1 MSDLACITCH
11 FNFADFKRPV
21 NNLHNFLSYMDK
33 VGVEVFGVE
42 LFLPNQ
48 QPQTKNKKNWIQ
60 IKVCPEKNI
69 LWQKECLLNI
79 AETLVPDHYTNI
91 AWIDADIEF
100 DDDLWHEKAEEALK
114 AFDII
119 QLFEKAFLLDHKK
132 NIMLEAHSAFKEHEY
147 VNKDIGVFES
157 FEKTLK
163 KINLPKKTF
172 YKHPGFAW
180 AMKRSLWK
188 KINGLYSRCITGGI
202 DQAMVS
208 IFKKIALDENSKNE
222 IGLNHFH
229 FKKWSE
235 RLKYENAKISYLE
248 INLYHFFHGSTEN
261 RKYKER
267 NKFSRFFDAFSVA
280 NINDV
285 GILEWSNKAPQYLKN
300 NIFDFFKEREE
311 DEILD

>member
-1 MSDLACITCH
+1 
-11 FNFADFKRPV
+11 
-21 NNLHNFLSYMDK
+21 MDRL
-33 VGVEVFGVE
+33 GVEVFGVE

-100 DDDLWHEKAEEALK
+100 DDDLWYEKAEEALK
-114 AFDII
+114 TFDII

-132 NIMLEAHSAFKEHEY
+132 NIMLEVRSTFKEK
-147 VNKDIGVFES
+147 NKGKNLGTFES
-157 FEKTLK
+157 FEKTFE

-172 YKHPGFAW
+172 YEHPGFAW

-188 KINGLYSRCITGGI
+188 KINGLYARGITGGL
-202 DQAMVS
+202 DRAMAN
-208 IFKKIALDENSKNE
+208 IFKKTPLNENSKNE
-222 IGLNHFH
+222 IGLNHFY
-229 FKKWSE
+229 FEKWSQK
-235 RLKYENAKISYLE
+235 LKYENVKISYLK
-248 INLYHFFHGSTEN
+248 INLYHFFHGSREN
-261 RKYKER
+261 RKYVER
-267 NKFSRFFDAFSVA
+267 NKFSRFFDAFSIA

-285 GILEWSNKAPQYLKN
+285 GILEWSDEAPQYLKD